1 MGPRVLLFRL
11 VPLLGAMCLALPALA
26 APGRYR
32 LLPGPTSGTYRI
44 DPQHT
49 EVLFT
54 IGHVGI
60 ANFTGRFDS
69 VRGTYTLDHR
79 DPARDRARIVIRAA
93 SIDTGY
99 APRDAILRS
108 HLFFDTAHDPLIR
121 FVSTG
126 YRPLTRFTG
135 LLSGRLTL
143 HGVTRTIVFRVRRVG
158 AGAVPHLPKPWGG
171 YLSGFVATTR
181 LKRSWFGIDAFLP
194 EGLSN
199 TVLVVVNVE
208 GVKIGPP

>member
-1 MGPRVLLFRL
+1 MRPRVHLFRVL
-11 VPLLGAMCLALPALA
+11 PLLGAMCLALPALA

-32 LLPGPTSGTYRI
+32 LLTGPASGTYRI

-79 DPARDRARIVIRAA
+79 DPAQDRARIVIRAA

-108 HLFFDTAHDPLIR
+108 HLFFDTARGVIVGSALIER
-121 FVSTG
+121 FATEPDS
-126 YRPLTRFTG
+126 
-135 LLSGRLTL
+135 
-143 HGVTRTIVFRVRRVG
+143 
-158 AGAVPHLPKPWGG
+158 VPQ
-171 YLSGFVATTR
+171 YLDELRA
-181 LKRSWFGIDAFLP
+181 A
-194 EGLSN
+194 
-199 TVLVVVNVE
+199 TVL
-208 GVKIGPP
+208 PPR